1 MLYAIRSQRIE
12 GVLLRL
18 IMPLLFVVNW
28 LGLATIGWWALQ
40 QAGGVAGKNLVFL
53 MLGAAGIAAL
63 QIVIVAWFW
72 IRSSDQRFS
81 NPLRKLVVHGEQL
94 VMDDKVEKEPKLIL
108 KGADTLD
115 YLQRLDQA
123 LLALAKLRREQL
135 ESEKRHC
142 QYRDVLEQRVE
153 RRTSSI
159 EFERAAMAAILS
171 HPRDGVIALNDKGI
185 IKIANPAVVK
195 LLGRN
200 KDDVLGKPISDFV
213 RYAEEHTDEV
223 LIAEAVAINKE
234 GDQIPVDIAR
244 TRLKA
249 GANDRFSIIM
259 SLRDMSTQMAQAEGE
274 QFQAFFSGAAESS
287 MALLFNVNEA
297 TLSVYQ
303 EVLNLNDMLQPGS
316 PEQNQL
322 GKIQQSVNNI
332 VNLMANQNDSLFLS
346 SQSDEYQL
354 RDVVKEAIT
363 IAKRQYPHARISF
376 KVRWGEFDDRLFGP
390 RSEILKVLVRLVCDA
405 SESVQNQQQQ
415 ATDLDGEVQIVLQ
428 RPTVE
433 WIDISIV
440 DNGLGQDQQQL
451 HGLFAAP
458 RADNGDTAGSLYS
471 MAVTLDNIGGRLSAA
486 SDGLGKGLRVNIKL
500 PVKD

>member
-28 LGLATIGWWALQ
+28 LGLAAVGWWALQ
-40 QAGGVAGKNLVFL
+40 QPNGLVSKNIVILGV
-53 MLGAAGIAAL
+53 IAAAIGL
-63 QIVIVAWFW
+63 VQIIIVAWFW

-81 NPLRKLVVHGEQL
+81 NPLRKLVAHSEEL
-94 VMDDKVEKEPKLIL
+94 VMDENVDKEPQLVL
-108 KGADTLD
+108 KGTDLD
-115 YLQRLDQA
+115 YLQRLDQS

-135 ESEKRHC
+135 ESEKRHS
-142 QYRDVLEQRVE
+142 QYRNVLEQRVE

-159 EFERAAMAAILS
+159 EFERSAMAAILA
-171 HPRDGVIALNDKGI
+171 HLRDGVIALNDKGV
-185 IKIANPAVVK
+185 IKIANPAVLK
-195 LLGRN
+195 LLGRP
-200 KDDVLGKPISDFV
+200 KGDVLGKPISDFV

-223 LIAEAVAINKE
+223 LIAEAVAINKD

-244 TRLKA
+244 TRLQA
-249 GANDRFSIIM
+249 GENDRFSTIM

-303 EVLNLNDMLQPGS
+303 EVLNLNSMLQPGS

-332 VNLMANQNDSLFLS
+332 VNLMASQNDSLFLS

-354 RDVVKEAIT
+354 RDVIKEAIT
-363 IAKRQYPHARISF
+363 IAKRQYPDADVNF

-390 RSEILKVLVRLVCDA
+390 RSELLKVLVRLVCDA
-405 SESVQNQQQQ
+405 SESVQKQQQHD
-415 ATDLDGEVQIVLQ
+415 ASLEGEIRILLH
-428 RPTVE
+428 RPTIE

-440 DNGLGQDQQQL
+440 DNGIGQDQQQL
-451 HGLFAAP
+451 HGLFTAP
-458 RADNGDTAGSLYS
+458 RAENNNTAGSLYS

-500 PVKD
+500 PVKE

>member
-18 IMPLLFVVNW
+18 ILPLLFLTNW
-28 LGLATIGWWALQ
+28 LGLAGIGWWALQ
-40 QAGGVAGKNLVFL
+40 QSDKAEAKQVVYLA
-53 MLGAAGIAAL
+53 IAALVIAVL

-72 IRSSDQRFS
+72 IRQSDSQFS
-81 NPLRKLVVHGEQL
+81 NPLRKLVTHSEAIVLYDNVAKQPELVLQGE
-94 VMDDKVEKEPKLIL
+94 
-108 KGADTLD
+108 ASLD
-115 YLQRLDQA
+115 YLERLDQA
-123 LLALAKLRREQL
+123 LLELSKLRRLQID
-135 ESEKRHC
+135 SEKRHS
-142 QYRDVLEQRVE
+142 QYRDVLEARVE

-159 EFERAAMAAILS
+159 EFERTAMSAILA
-171 HPRDGVIALNDKGI
+171 HLRDGVLALNEKGI
-185 IKIANPAVVK
+185 IKIANPAVLQ
-195 LLGRN
+195 LLGRS
-200 KDDVLGKPISDFV
+200 KDEVLGKSLTDFV

-223 LIAEAVAINKE
+223 LIAEAVAINKD

-249 GANDRFSIIM
+249 GENDRFSTIV

-274 QFQAFFSGAAESS
+274 QYQAFFSGAAESS

-303 EVLNLNDMLQPGS
+303 EVLNLNSMLQPGS

-332 VNLMANQNDSLFLS
+332 VNLMASQNDSLFLS

-363 IAKRQYPHARISF
+363 IAKRQYPDAKVSF

-390 RSEILKVLVRLVCDA
+390 RSELLKVLVRLACDA
-405 SESVQNQQQQ
+405 SESVQKQQQEDDS
-415 ATDLDGEVQIVLQ
+415 TDGEVRILLH
-428 RPTVE
+428 RPTYE
-433 WIDISIV
+433 WIDLSII
-440 DNGLGQDQQQL
+440 DNGIGQDQQQL

-458 RADNGDTAGSLYS
+458 RAENNNTAGSLYS

-486 SDGLGKGLRVNIKL
+486 SDGLGKGMRVNIKL
-500 PVKD
+500 PVKE